1 MRGKIYLVIA
11 IIIVALAGSL
21 WIQTERLKE
30 TKAERDVYQGNTN
43 ALLMDVAIYK
53 TNDSLNAAS
62 VGELRMTLAE
72 YKKYR
77 ADDLALI
84 KSLKTKNRDLASAT
98 SIQSQTITTLQ
109 GKVRD
114 SVVYRDKY
122 IRDTLKCI
130 DISDKWF
137 ELKGCSNTNGDFF
150 GSHISRDSLFIAETI
165 KYKRFCGFL
174 WKTNRI
180 DNRKFDVV
188 SKNPDTDILGFEV
201 VTIRE

>member
-53 TNDSLNAAS
+53 TNDSLNAAA
-62 VGELRMTLAE
+62 VGELQMTISE

>member
-53 TNDSLNAAS
+53 TNDSLNAAT
-62 VGELRMTLAE
+62 VGELQMTLSE

-84 KSLKTKNRDLASAT
+84 KTLQTKNRDLVSAT
-98 SIQSQTITTLQ
+98 SVQSQTITNLQ

-137 ELKGCSNTNGDFF
+137 ELKGCSNSNNDFF
-150 GSHISRDSLFIAETI
+150 GTHISRDSLFIAETI

>member
-53 TNDSLNAAS
+53 TNDSLNAAA
-62 VGELRMTLAE
+62 VGELQMTISE

-137 ELKGCSNTNGDFF
+137 ELKGCSNSNNDFF
-150 GSHISRDSLFIAETI
+150 GTHISRDSLFIAETI